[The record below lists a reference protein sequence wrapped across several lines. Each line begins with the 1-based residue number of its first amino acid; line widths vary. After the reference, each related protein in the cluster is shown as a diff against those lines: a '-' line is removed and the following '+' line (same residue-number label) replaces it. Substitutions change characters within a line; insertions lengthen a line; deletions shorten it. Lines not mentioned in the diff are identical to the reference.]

1 MNFVIK
7 LKTGDTK
14 FNFVTKGNSLIP
26 QWFQFQISEVQT
38 FWKSTLLISQLLS
51 IRDCL
56 AGGKFGVNGNSE
68 SWSNKLGDKK
78 VNSGE
83 KKENA
88 ENLVRWSSFSVF

>member
-1 MNFVIK
+1 M
-7 LKTGDTK
+7 
-14 FNFVTKGNSLIP
+14 
-26 QWFQFQISEVQT
+26 QT

-88 ENLVRWSSFSVF
+88 ENPVRWSSLSVF